1 MSVTRRGVVK
11 GGAAG
16 ALSIALA
23 GSLDGI
29 FQTSAGADTG
39 EAYGY
44 GPLIPDPKGV
54 LDLPKGFSYKV
65 MSVEGDPISDGV
77 VVPGHHDGMATFPAS
92 GHGHPGH
99 DHGHP
104 GHGHGH
110 PGHGHGHPGHGPKGH
125 GHGPKGRAHTLLV
138 RNHEQSN
145 NGTPAVAPRE
155 LTYDPAATG
164 GTTTL
169 EVDRDGNLL
178 TQYVSLAGTAVNC
191 AGGRTP
197 WGTWLTCEETE
208 GFNGETRS
216 HGWVFEVDPYGG
228 RTEPVPLTALGRFSH
243 EAVAVDPHTHIAY
256 LTEDASRPF
265 GLFFRFLPRSR
276 RGGYHAYRAGGKL
289 EALKVPGV
297 PDLALVTE
305 PGTRLPARWVDVPDP
320 LARQTSVR
328 KQFEDGQVTRSQ
340 KLEGAWWG
348 HGKAYFVASYARA
361 DQGAAGNHA
370 GQVWT
375 YDPRRN
381 EVELKLIF
389 RPGGRLDGPANITVS
404 PYGGGVILAED
415 GDGEQY
421 LVGTTRKD
429 RPFAFARNA
438 LNGSAFTGVT
448 FSPDGRVLFFNRQS
462 DPGATFAVTGPWH
475 RLRG

>member
-23 GSLDGI
+23 GSLEGV

-44 GPLIPDPKGV
+44 GPLVPDPKGV
-54 LDLPKGFSYKV
+54 LDLPRGFHYKQL
-65 MSVEGDPISDGV
+65 SVEGDPISEGV
-77 VVPGHHDGMATFPAS
+77 VVPGHHDGMATFPGS
-92 GHGHPGH
+92 RHG
-99 DHGHP
+99 
-104 GHGHGH
+104 
-110 PGHGHGHPGHGPKGH
+110 
-125 GHGPKGRAHTLLV
+125 RTRLV
-138 RNHEQSN
+138 RNHEQGT
-145 NGTPAVAPRE
+145 NGTRAVGRPE
-155 LTYDPAATG
+155 LTYDPAVNG

-169 EVDRDGNLL
+169 EVDSRGNLL
-178 TQYVSLAGTAVNC
+178 SQYVSLAGTAVNC

-208 GFNGETRS
+208 GVKGETKS
-216 HGWVFEVDPYGG
+216 HGWVFEVDPDGR
-228 RTEPVPLTALGRFSH
+228 RTEPVPLTGLGRFAH
-243 EAVAVDPHTHIAY
+243 EAVAVDPHTLTAY
-256 LTEDASRPF
+256 LTEDASGPF
-265 GLFFRFLPRSR
+265 GLFYRFRPRAH
-276 RGGYHAYRAGGKL
+276 RGGYHAYMRGGSL
-289 EALKVPGV
+289 EAMNVRGV
-297 PDLALVTE
+297 PDLSLVTE
-305 PGTRLPARWVDVPDP
+305 PGTRLRVEWLDVPDP
-320 LARQTSVR
+320 SAKTTSVR
-328 KQFEDGQVTRSQ
+328 KQFDTITRSQ

-348 HGKAYFVASYARA
+348 HGKAYFVASFSHSG
-361 DQGAAGNHA
+361 DGAARDHA

-381 EVELKLIF
+381 EIELQLIF
-389 RPGGRLDGPANITVS
+389 KPGGRFDGPDNITVS

-429 RPFAFARNA
+429 KPFAMARNA
-438 LNGSAFTGVT
+438 LNSSEFTGVT
-448 FSPDGRVLFFNRQS
+448 FSPDGRILFANRQS
-462 DPGATFAVTGPWH
+462 DPGATFAITGPWH

>member
-39 EAYGY
+39 EAFGY
-44 GPLIPDPKGV
+44 GPLVPDPKGV
-54 LDLPKGFSYKV
+54 LDLPKGFSYKTL
-65 MSVEGDPISDGV
+65 SVEGEPISDGV
-77 VVPGHHDGMATFPAS
+77 VVPGKHDGTATFPAR
-92 GHGHPGH
+92 GGH
-99 DHGHP
+99 DHFPHWPDFPDFPDWPGWSAGERDRER
-104 GHGHGH
+104 GHGRR
-110 PGHGHGHPGHGPKGH
+110 
-125 GHGPKGRAHTLLV
+125 GRTILV

-145 NGTPAVAPRE
+145 GGTRAVAPPE

-164 GTTTL
+164 GTT
-169 EVDRDGNLL
+169 NLL
-178 TQYVSLAGTAVNC
+178 VDGDGDLVSQYVSLAGTAVNC

-208 GFNGETRS
+208 GFKGETKS
-216 HGWVFEVDPYGG
+216 HGWVFEVDPYGR
-228 RTEPVPLTALGRFSH
+228 RTKPVPLTGLGRFAH
-243 EAVAVDPHTHIAY
+243 EAVAVDPHTLTAY
-256 LTEDASRPF
+256 LTEDAAGPF
-265 GLFFRFLPRSR
+265 GLFYRFRPRAH
-276 RGGYHAYRAGGKL
+276 RGGYHAYLRGGRL
-289 EALKVPGV
+289 EALNVRDV
-297 PDLALVTE
+297 PDLSLVTE
-305 PGTRLPARWVDVPDP
+305 PGTRLRAQWVDVPDP
-320 LARQTSVR
+320 SAKQTSVR
-328 KQFEDGQVTRSQ
+328 KQFDTITRSQ

-348 HGKAYFVASYARA
+348 HGKAYFVASFSSKE
-361 DQGAAGNHA
+361 DGAAGDHA

-381 EVELKLIF
+381 EIELQLIF
-389 RPGGRLDGPANITVS
+389 KPGGRFDGPDNITVS

-421 LVGTTRKD
+421 LVGTTRKNK
-429 RPFAFARNA
+429 PFAMARNA
-438 LNGSAFTGVT
+438 LNGSEFTGVT
-448 FSPDGRVLFFNRQS
+448 FSPDGRVLFANRQS
-462 DPGATFAVTGPWH
+462 DPGATFAITGPWH

>member
-54 LDLPKGFSYKV
+54 LDLPKGFSYKTL
-65 MSVEGDPISDGV
+65 SVEGDPISNGV
-77 VVPGHHDGMATFPAS
+77 VVPGHHDGTATFPVQ
-92 GHGHPGH
+92 G
-99 DHGHP
+99 

-110 PGHGHGHPGHGPKGH
+110 GGRHGS
-125 GHGPKGRAHTLLV
+125 TLLV

-145 NGTPAVAPRE
+145 NGTRAVASAE
-155 LTYDPAATG
+155 LTYDPAANG

-169 EVDRDGNLL
+169 EVDRDGNLVS
-178 TQYVSLAGTAVNC
+178 QYVSLAGTATNC

-208 GFNGETRS
+208 GFTGQTKS
-216 HGWVFEVDPYGG
+216 HGWVFEVDPYGKK
-228 RTEPVPLTALGRFSH
+228 TKPVPLTALGRFAH
-243 EAVAVDPHTHIAY
+243 EAVAVDPHTLTAY
-256 LTEDASRPF
+256 LTEDASKPF
-265 GLFFRFLPRSR
+265 GLLYRFTPRAH
-276 RGGYHAYRAGGKL
+276 RGAYHAYQAGGKL
-289 EALKVPGV
+289 EALNIPGV
-297 PDLALVTE
+297 PDLSVVTE
-305 PGTRLPARWVDVPDP
+305 PGTRLRAQWLPVPDP
-320 LARQTSVR
+320 SAAATSTR
-328 KQFEDGQVTRSQ
+328 KQFDTVTRSQ

-348 HGKAYFVASYARA
+348 HGKAYFVCSYSRKS
-361 DQGAAGNHA
+361 DGAAGDHA

-375 YDPRRN
+375 YDPRKN
-381 EVELKLIF
+381 EIELQLIF
-389 RPGGRLDGPANITVS
+389 KPGGRFDGPDNITVS

-421 LVGTTRKD
+421 LIGTTRKNK
-429 RPFAFARNA
+429 PFAMARNA
-438 LNGSAFTGVT
+438 LNESEFTGVT
-448 FSPDGRVLFFNRQS
+448 FSPDGRILFANRQS
-462 DPGATFAVTGPWH
+462 DPGATFAITGPWH

>member
-1 MSVTRRGVVK
+1 MSVSRRGVVK

-39 EAYGY
+39 EAFGY
-44 GPLIPDPKGV
+44 GPLVPDPKGV
-54 LDLPKGFSYKV
+54 LDLPRGFSYKV
-65 MSVEGDPISDGV
+65 MSVEGDPISEGV
-77 VVPGHHDGMATFPAS
+77 VVPGHHDGMATFPARA
-92 GHGHPGH
+92 HGRPGH
-99 DHGHP
+99 HHPRHGR
-104 GHGHGH
+104 GN
-110 PGHGHGHPGHGPKGH
+110 
-125 GHGPKGRAHTLLV
+125 GRAHTLLV

-145 NGTPAVAPRE
+145 NGTPTVGPPE

-169 EVDRDGNLL
+169 EVDRNGNLL
-178 TQYVSLAGTAVNC
+178 SQYVSIAGTAVNC

-208 GFNGETRS
+208 GFNGETKS

-228 RTEPVPLTALGRFSH
+228 RTEPVPLTALGRFAH
-243 EAVAVDPHTHIAY
+243 EAVAVDPHTNVAY

-265 GLFFRFLPRSR
+265 GLFFRFRPRAY
-276 RGGYHAYRAGGKL
+276 RGGHHSYRAGGKL
-289 EALKVPGV
+289 EALRVPGV
-297 PDLALVTE
+297 PDLSLVTE

-320 LARQTSVR
+320 LAKQTSIR
-328 KQFEDGQVTRSQ
+328 KQFEDEKITRSQ

-348 HGKAYFVASYARA
+348 HGKAYFVASFSST
-361 DQGAAGNHA
+361 DSGAAGDHA

-389 RPGGRLDGPANITVS
+389 KPGGRFDGPDNITVS

-421 LVGTTRKD
+421 LVGTTRRD
-429 RPFAFARNA
+429 RPFAMARNA
-438 LNGSAFTGVT
+438 LNGSEFTGVT

>member
-23 GSLDGI
+23 GSLEGV

-44 GPLIPDPKGV
+44 GPLVPDPKGV
-54 LDLPKGFSYKV
+54 LDLPRGFHYKQL
-65 MSVEGDPISDGV
+65 SVEGDPISEGV
-77 VVPGHHDGMATFPAS
+77 VVPGHHDGMATFPGS
-92 GHGHPGH
+92 RHG
-99 DHGHP
+99 
-104 GHGHGH
+104 
-110 PGHGHGHPGHGPKGH
+110 
-125 GHGPKGRAHTLLV
+125 RTRLV
-138 RNHEQSN
+138 RNHEQGT
-145 NGTPAVAPRE
+145 NGTRAVGRPE
-155 LTYDPAATG
+155 LTYDPAVNG

-169 EVDRDGNLL
+169 EVDSRGNLL
-178 TQYVSLAGTAVNC
+178 SQYVSLAGTAVNC

-208 GFNGETRS
+208 GVKGETKS
-216 HGWVFEVDPYGG
+216 HGWVFEVDPDGR
-228 RTEPVPLTALGRFSH
+228 RTEPVPLTGLGRFAH
-243 EAVAVDPHTHIAY
+243 EAVAVDPHTLTAY
-256 LTEDASRPF
+256 LTEDASGPF
-265 GLFFRFLPRSR
+265 GLFYRFRPRAH
-276 RGGYHAYRAGGKL
+276 RGGYHAYMRGGSL
-289 EALKVPGV
+289 EAMNVRGV
-297 PDLALVTE
+297 PDLSLVTE
-305 PGTRLPARWVDVPDP
+305 TGTRLRVEWLDVPDP
-320 LARQTSVR
+320 SAKTTSVR
-328 KQFEDGQVTRSQ
+328 KQFDTITRSQ

-348 HGKAYFVASYARA
+348 HGKAYFVASFSHSG
-361 DQGAAGNHA
+361 DGAARDHA

-381 EVELKLIF
+381 EIELQLIF
-389 RPGGRLDGPANITVS
+389 KPGGRFDGPDNITVS

-429 RPFAFARNA
+429 KPFAMARNA
-438 LNGSAFTGVT
+438 LNGSEFTGVT
-448 FSPDGRVLFFNRQS
+448 FSPDGRILFANRQS
-462 DPGATFAVTGPWH
+462 DPGATFAITGPWH

>member
-23 GSLDGI
+23 GSLEGV

-44 GPLIPDPKGV
+44 GPLVPDPKGV
-54 LDLPKGFSYKV
+54 LDLPRGFHYKEL
-65 MSVEGDPISDGV
+65 SVEGDPISEGV
-77 VVPGHHDGMATFPAS
+77 VVPGHHDGMATFPGS
-92 GHGHPGH
+92 RHG
-99 DHGHP
+99 
-104 GHGHGH
+104 
-110 PGHGHGHPGHGPKGH
+110 
-125 GHGPKGRAHTLLV
+125 RTRLV
-138 RNHEQSN
+138 RNHEQGT
-145 NGTPAVAPRE
+145 NGTRAVGRPE
-155 LTYDPAATG
+155 LTYDPAVNG

-169 EVDRDGNLL
+169 EVDSRGNLL
-178 TQYVSLAGTAVNC
+178 SQYVSLAGTAVNC

-208 GFNGETRS
+208 GVKGETKS
-216 HGWVFEVDPYGG
+216 HGWVFEVDPDGR
-228 RTEPVPLTALGRFSH
+228 RTEPVPLTGLGRFAH
-243 EAVAVDPHTHIAY
+243 EAVAVAPHTLTAY
-256 LTEDASRPF
+256 LTEDASGPF
-265 GLFFRFLPRSR
+265 GLFYRFRPRAHH
-276 RGGYHAYRAGGKL
+276 GGYHAYMRGGRL
-289 EALKVPGV
+289 EAMNVRGV
-297 PDLALVTE
+297 PDLSLVTE
-305 PGTRLPARWVDVPDP
+305 PGTRLRVEWLDVPDP
-320 LARQTSVR
+320 SAKTTSVR
-328 KQFEDGQVTRSQ
+328 KQFDTITRSQ

-348 HGKAYFVASYARA
+348 HGKAYFVASFSHSG
-361 DQGAAGNHA
+361 DGAARDHA

-381 EVELKLIF
+381 EIELQLIF
-389 RPGGRLDGPANITVS
+389 KPGGRFDGPDNITVS

-429 RPFAFARNA
+429 KPFAMARNA
-438 LNGSAFTGVT
+438 RNGSEFTGVT
-448 FSPDGRVLFFNRQS
+448 FSPDGRVLFANRQS
-462 DPGATFAVTGPWH
+462 DPGVTFAITGPWH

>member
-1 MSVTRRGVVK
+1 MTVTRRGVVK

-54 LDLPKGFSYKV
+54 LDLPKGFSYKTL
-65 MSVEGDPISDGV
+65 SVEGDPISDGV
-77 VVPGHHDGMATFPAS
+77 VVPGAHDGTATFPAS
-92 GHGHPGH
+92 RPG
-99 DHGHP
+99 
-104 GHGHGH
+104 
-110 PGHGHGHPGHGPKGH
+110 KGN
-125 GHGPKGRAHTLLV
+125 GKASGRRGNTLLV
-138 RNHEQSN
+138 RNHEQG
-145 NGTPAVAPRE
+145 NGGTRAVAPPE
-155 LTYDPAATG
+155 LTYDPAAYG

-169 EVDRDGNLL
+169 EVDRHGNLVS
-178 TQYVSLAGTAVNC
+178 QYVSLAGTAVNC

-208 GFNGETRS
+208 GIGGETKS
-216 HGWVFEVDPYGG
+216 HGWVFEVDPYG
-228 RTEPVPLTALGRFSH
+228 RDTKPVPLTGLGRFSH
-243 EAVAVDPHTHIAY
+243 EAVAVDPHTNIAY
-256 LTEDASRPF
+256 LTEDASKPF
-265 GLFFRFLPRSR
+265 GLFYRFRPREH
-276 RGGYHAYRAGGKL
+276 RGGYHSYLAGGRL
-289 EALKVPGV
+289 EALNVRDV
-297 PDLALVTE
+297 PDLSLVTE
-305 PGTRLPARWVDVPDP
+305 PGTRLHARWVAVPDP
-320 LARQTSVR
+320 AAKQTSIR
-328 KQFEDGQVTRSQ
+328 KQFDKITRSQ

-348 HGKAYFVASYARA
+348 HGKAYFVASFAEKK
-361 DQGAAGNHA
+361 AGSAGEHA

-381 EVELKLIF
+381 EIELQLIF
-389 RPGGRLDGPANITVS
+389 KPGGRYDGPDNITVS

-421 LVGTTRKD
+421 LVGTTRENK
-429 RPFAFARNA
+429 PFAMARNA
-438 LNGSAFTGVT
+438 LNGSEFTGVT
-448 FSPDGRVLFFNRQS
+448 FSPDGRILFANRQS
-462 DPGATFAVTGPWH
+462 DPGATFAITGPWE

>member
-23 GSLDGI
+23 GSLEGV

-44 GPLIPDPKGV
+44 GPLVPDPKGV
-54 LDLPKGFSYKV
+54 LDLPRGFHYKQL
-65 MSVEGDPISDGV
+65 SVEGDPISEGV
-77 VVPGHHDGMATFPAS
+77 VVPGHHDGMATFPGS
-92 GHGHPGH
+92 RHG
-99 DHGHP
+99 
-104 GHGHGH
+104 
-110 PGHGHGHPGHGPKGH
+110 
-125 GHGPKGRAHTLLV
+125 RTRLV
-138 RNHEQSN
+138 RNHEQGT
-145 NGTPAVAPRE
+145 NGTRAVGRPE
-155 LTYDPAATG
+155 LTYDPAVNG

-169 EVDRDGNLL
+169 EVDSRGNLL
-178 TQYVSLAGTAVNC
+178 SQYVSLAGTAVNC

-208 GFNGETRS
+208 GVKGETRS
-216 HGWVFEVDPYGG
+216 HGWVFEVDPDGR
-228 RTEPVPLTALGRFSH
+228 RTEPVPLTGLGRFAH
-243 EAVAVDPHTHIAY
+243 EAVAVDPHTLTAY
-256 LTEDASRPF
+256 LTEDASGPF
-265 GLFFRFLPRSR
+265 GLFYRFRPRAHH
-276 RGGYHAYRAGGKL
+276 GGYHAYMRGGKL
-289 EALKVPGV
+289 EAMNVRGV
-297 PDLALVTE
+297 PDLSLVTE
-305 PGTRLPARWVDVPDP
+305 PGTRLRVEWLDVPDP
-320 LARQTSVR
+320 SAKTTSVR
-328 KQFEDGQVTRSQ
+328 KQFDTITRSQ

-348 HGKAYFVASYARA
+348 HGKAYFVASFSHSG
-361 DQGAAGNHA
+361 DGAARDHA

-381 EVELKLIF
+381 EIELQLIF
-389 RPGGRLDGPANITVS
+389 KPGGRFDGPDNITVS

-429 RPFAFARNA
+429 KPFAMARNA
-438 LNGSAFTGVT
+438 LNGSEFTGVT
-448 FSPDGRVLFFNRQS
+448 FSPDGRILVANRQS
-462 DPGATFAVTGPWH
+462 DPGATFAITGPWH

>member
-23 GSLDGI
+23 GSLEGV

-44 GPLIPDPKGV
+44 GPLVPDPKGV
-54 LDLPKGFSYKV
+54 LDLPRGFHYKQL
-65 MSVEGDPISDGV
+65 SVEGDPISEGV
-77 VVPGHHDGMATFPAS
+77 VVPGHHDGMATFPGS
-92 GHGHPGH
+92 RHG
-99 DHGHP
+99 
-104 GHGHGH
+104 
-110 PGHGHGHPGHGPKGH
+110 
-125 GHGPKGRAHTLLV
+125 RTRLV
-138 RNHEQSN
+138 RNHEQGT
-145 NGTPAVAPRE
+145 NGTRAVGRPE
-155 LTYDPAATG
+155 LTYDPAVNG

-169 EVDRDGNLL
+169 EVDSRGNLL
-178 TQYVSLAGTAVNC
+178 SQYVSLAGTAVNC

-208 GFNGETRS
+208 GVKGETKS
-216 HGWVFEVDPYGG
+216 HGWVFEVDPDGR
-228 RTEPVPLTALGRFSH
+228 RTEPVPLTGLGRFAH
-243 EAVAVDPHTHIAY
+243 EAVAVDPHTLTAY
-256 LTEDASRPF
+256 LTEDASGPF
-265 GLFFRFLPRSR
+265 GLFYRFRPRAH
-276 RGGYHAYRAGGKL
+276 RGGYHAYMRGGSL
-289 EALKVPGV
+289 EAMNVRGV
-297 PDLALVTE
+297 PDLSLVTE
-305 PGTRLPARWVDVPDP
+305 PGTRLRVEWLDVPDP
-320 LARQTSVR
+320 SAKTTSVR
-328 KQFEDGQVTRSQ
+328 KQFDTITRSQ

-348 HGKAYFVASYARA
+348 HGKAYFVASFSHSG
-361 DQGAAGNHA
+361 DGAARDHA

-381 EVELKLIF
+381 EIELQLIF
-389 RPGGRLDGPANITVS
+389 KPGGRFDGPDNITVS

-429 RPFAFARNA
+429 KPFAMARNA
-438 LNGSAFTGVT
+438 LNGSEFTGVT
-448 FSPDGRVLFFNRQS
+448 FSPDGRILFANRQS
-462 DPGATFAVTGPWH
+462 DPGATFAITGPWH

>member
-39 EAYGY
+39 EAFGY
-44 GPLIPDPKGV
+44 GPLIPDPKGI

-65 MSVEGDPISDGV
+65 FSVEGDPISDGV
-77 VVPGHHDGMATFPAS
+77 VVPGHHDGMATFPVRGS
-92 GHGHPGH
+92 GR
-99 DHGHP
+99 P
-104 GHGHGH
+104 GHGRHGR
-110 PGHGHGHPGHGPKGH
+110 GHGRRP
-125 GHGPKGRAHTLLV
+125 HTLLV

-145 NGTPAVAPRE
+145 NGTPAVGPRR
-155 LTYDPAATG
+155 LTYDPAANG

-178 TQYVSLAGTAVNC
+178 SQYVSLAGTATNC

-208 GFNGETRS
+208 GFDGETKS
-216 HGWVFEVDPYGG
+216 HGWVFEVDPYGR

-243 EAVAVDPHTHIAY
+243 EAVAVDPHTNVAY
-256 LTEDASRPF
+256 LTEDASGPF
-265 GLFFRFLPRSR
+265 GLFYRFRPRAH
-276 RGGYHAYRAGGKL
+276 RGGYHCYRAGGKL

-297 PDLALVTE
+297 PDLSLVTE
-305 PGTRLPARWVDVPDP
+305 PGTRLPARWVDIPDRY
-320 LARQTSVR
+320 AKQTSIR
-328 KQFEDGQVTRSQ
+328 EQFEDGEITRSQ

-348 HGKAYFVASYARA
+348 HGKAYFVASYSRTAE
-361 DQGAAGNHA
+361 GAAGDHA

-381 EVELKLIF
+381 EVQLQLIF
-389 RPGGRLDGPANITVS
+389 KPGGRFDGPDNITVS

-421 LVGTTRKD
+421 LVGTTREDK
-429 RPFAFARNA
+429 PFAMARNA
-438 LNGSAFTGVT
+438 LNDSEFTGVT

>member
-44 GPLIPDPKGV
+44 GPLVPDPKGV
-54 LDLPKGFSYKV
+54 LDLPKGFSYK
-65 MSVEGDPISDGV
+65 SLSKEGDPISDGV
-77 VVPGHHDGMATFPAS
+77 VVPGHQDGMASFRARGDGR
-92 GHGHPGH
+92 GHG
-99 DHGHP
+99 DR
-104 GHGHGH
+104 GHGRGGRGR
-110 PGHGHGHPGHGPKGH
+110 PGNS
-125 GHGPKGRAHTLLV
+125 LLV
-138 RNHEQSN
+138 LNHEQGT
-145 NGTPAVAPRE
+145 NGTRAVGTPE
-155 LTYDPAATG
+155 LTYDPVANG

-169 EVDRDGNLL
+169 EVDRGGNLL
-178 TQYVSLAGTAVNC
+178 SQYVSLAGTAVNC

-208 GFNGETRS
+208 GIRGESKS
-216 HGWVFEVDPYGG
+216 HGWVFEVDPYG
-228 RTEPVPLTALGRFSH
+228 RDTEPVPLTGLGRFAH
-243 EAVAVDPHTHIAY
+243 EAVAVDPHTLTAY
-256 LTEDASRPF
+256 LTEDASGPF
-265 GLFFRFLPRSR
+265 GLFYRFRPRAR
-276 RGGYHAYRAGGKL
+276 RGGYHAYMGGGKL
-289 EALKVPGV
+289 EALNVPGV
-297 PDLALVTE
+297 PDLSLVTE
-305 PGTRLPARWVDVPDP
+305 PGTRLRAEWADVPDP
-320 LARQTSVR
+320 LAKQTSVR
-328 KQFEDGQVTRSQ
+328 RQFDDITRSQ

-348 HGKAYFVASYARA
+348 HGKAYFVASFSRKSS
-361 DQGAAGNHA
+361 GAAGDHA

-381 EVELKLIF
+381 EVELQLIF
-389 RPGGRLDGPANITVS
+389 KPGGRFDGPDNITVS

-421 LVGTTRKD
+421 LVGTTR
-429 RPFAFARNA
+429 RNEPFAMARNA
-438 LNGSAFTGVT
+438 LNGSEFTGVT
-448 FSPDGRVLFFNRQS
+448 FSPDGRTLFFSRQS
-462 DPGATFAVTGPWH
+462 GPGETFAVTGPWH